1 MMKRYLFEIFDF
13 YFVSDPYPDVF
24 LSAAYSNDT
33 KKLQNLINTG
43 LDPNYSDSKGRTGEW

>member
-1 MMKRYLFEIFDF
+1 MTFI
-13 YFVSDPYPDVF
+13 VSDPYPDVF